1 MTTKLRDV
9 EKLKEIALGLRR
21 DIIEMLYRAGSGH
34 PGGSLSAVE
43 LVSALYL
50 GEMNYDPAN
59 TTDPNRDRFILSK
72 GHCCPVL
79 YATLAHVGAI
89 PREALWKLRTLGSP
103 LQGHP
108 CMLKM
113 PQMEVSTGS
122 LGQGISV
129 ANGMALA
136 ARLDKRDYRVY
147 CLMGDGECQ
156 EGELWEAAMTA
167 GVHKLDNLC
176 GLIDYNHVQQTH
188 PIKKIKDIEPLADK
202 WRAMNWHA
210 IEIDGNDYAQIFDAL
225 DEARAIKGKPTVIIG
240 STQKG
245 KGVSFMEGD
254 PGFHGKS
261 PNEEQYIKAMAE
273 LGADVSGGKT
283 YE

>member
-1 MTTKLRDV
+1 MAKLRD
-9 EKLKEIALGLRR
+9 EKKLKQIALGLRR
-21 DIIEMLYRAGSGH
+21 DIIEMIYRAGSGH
-34 PGGSLSAVE
+34 PGGSLSSVE
-43 LVSALYL
+43 IVSALYL
-50 GEMNYDPAN
+50 GEMNYEAKNRDDA
-59 TTDPNRDRFILSK
+59 DRDRFVLSK

-79 YATLAHVGAI
+79 YATLAKIGAI
-89 PREALWKLRTLGSP
+89 GREELWRLRKLGSA

-113 PQMEVSTGS
+113 PEMEVSTGS

-136 ARLDKRDYRVY
+136 GKLDRKGYRVY

-156 EGELWEAAMTA
+156 EGESWEAAMTA

-176 GLIDYNHVQQTH
+176 AIVDYNHVQQTK
-188 PIKKIKDIEPLADK
+188 PIVEIKDLEPLADK
-202 WRAMNWHA
+202 WRAFNWHA
-210 IEIDGNDYAQIFDAL
+210 LEIDGNSYPQIFRAL
-225 DEARAIKGKPTVIIG
+225 DEARATKGKPTVIIA

-254 PGFHGKS
+254 PGFHGKA
-261 PNEEQYIKAMAE
+261 PDEKQYVRAMAE
-273 LGADVSGGKT
+273 LGVDVSGGKT